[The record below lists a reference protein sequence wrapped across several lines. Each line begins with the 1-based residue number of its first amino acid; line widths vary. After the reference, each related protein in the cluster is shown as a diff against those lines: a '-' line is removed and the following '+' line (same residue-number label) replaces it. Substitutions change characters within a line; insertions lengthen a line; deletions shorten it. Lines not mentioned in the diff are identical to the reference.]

1 MEQRIIISKNLKSE
15 LATAISECEHD
26 KTFILV
32 DEVTKE
38 KCWPLLSKQLSMR
51 KAKLIT
57 IGATDTHKNIESLA
71 HVWEELGKDGASRHS
86 LLINLGGGMVTDL
99 GGFVASTFKR
109 GINFINIPT
118 TLLAMVDASVGGK
131 TGINFNGL
139 KNEVGVFNDSK
150 YVILDTDFLKTL
162 DGQNICSGYA
172 EMLKH
177 GLISNEKMWAEL
189 IKFNIQQPDLE
200 KLQEMLA
207 KSVKVKENVVK
218 KDPHEQ
224 GIRKALNLGHTF
236 GHAFES
242 WSLKHSPI
250 LHGYAVAYGLICEL
264 YLSAV
269 KTGFPTDK
277 MHQTVQFIR
286 ENYGTINITCDDY
299 PELIELMT
307 HDKKNR
313 NGIIN
318 FTLLA
323 NIGDIRIDQTATE
336 EEIKEA
342 FDFFR
347 EG

>member
-99 GGFVASTFKR
+99 GGFAASTFKR

-200 KLQEMLA
+200 KLQDMLA

-336 EEIKEA
+336 KEIKEA